1 MGPHHKKRSV
11 RVGVY
16 KLNTPFFHS
25 HACFVFLSPARWGD
39 RWAGDREQ
47 LTRKLN
53 MGKPGDSFKGQSSVV
68 HQQHQQQH
76 QQPPVFSRALSQKA
90 SRSSSFPDRDEAEEL
105 WDLDLYG
112 APTFSPGLA
121 S

>member
-1 MGPHHKKRSV
+1 M

-16 KLNTPFFHS
+16 KLNTFFHS
-25 HACFVFLSPARWGD
+25 HACFVFLLPARWGD

-53 MGKPGDSFKGQSSVV
+53 AGKPGDSLKGESSEV
-68 HQQHQQQH
+68 HQQHQHQH
-76 QQPPVFSRALSQKA
+76 QQPPVFSRALSKKA
-90 SRSSSFPDRDEAEEL
+90 SRNSSLPDRDEAEEL